1 LSDPEGSSKRMSPLV
16 VGAIGVVFGDIGT
29 SPLYTLRQCF
39 GGEHLVPL
47 TPANVLGVLSIIFWA
62 LMIIVTA
69 KYVTLIM
76 RADNRGEG
84 GILALTALVSRGL
97 GNRGRRRWWLVGFG
111 IFGAAMFYGDGMIT
125 PAISVLG
132 AVEGLEIIAPH
143 LHPFIVPVTLV
154 IVVALFAI
162 QKRGTASVGRLFGP
176 IMCAWFVV
184 LAVLGA
190 MQLWQHPAVLLAIDP
205 RHAFAFVSHN
215 PRLAFLSL
223 GAVVLAVTGTEAL
236 YADMGHFGATPI
248 RRAWLWFV
256 MPALVLNYFGQGA
269 LLLLDP
275 SAIKNPFYL
284 LAPQW
289 ALIPLVVLAT
299 CAAVI
304 ASQAVISGAFSLTRA
319 AIQMGYCPRLK
330 LLHTSDRQIGQI
342 YVPFI
347 NWTLLVAVVLLVVGF
362 RSSDDLGGAYGIAV
376 TLAMLIDSVLILV
389 VMRRIWGWS
398 RPVAI
403 AIVVP
408 LLFIDLS
415 FLASNSL
422 KIPAGGW
429 FPLLIGGIVF
439 TLLTTWKRGRALL
452 MERLSED
459 SMPLGLFID
468 SIEASPP
475 TRVSGTAVFLTSTAD
490 RVPHALL
497 HNLKHN
503 KVLHERVI
511 FLTIHTQDFPR
522 VPPRERVRLSELG
535 CEFARMDAYY
545 GFAEDPDVPELLETI
560 GQDGFEFDMME
571 TSFFV
576 SRETLIAS
584 VAPGMALWRER
595 LFVSMSKLAVKA
607 TDFFHIPTNRVV
619 ELGTQVEL

>member
-1 LSDPEGSSKRMSPLV
+1 MSPLV
-16 VGAIGVVFGDIGT
+16 IGAIGVVFGDIGT

-39 GGEHLVPL
+39 AGEHPLAL
-47 TPANVLGVLSIIFWA
+47 TPANVLGILSIIFWA

-69 KYVTLIM
+69 KYVALIM

-84 GILALTALVSRGL
+84 GILALTALVSRGM
-97 GNRGRRRWWLVGFG
+97 GNQTRRRWWLVGFG

-132 AVEGLEIIAPH
+132 AVEGLEIVAPS
-143 LHPFIVPVTLV
+143 LHPFVVPVT
-154 IVVALFAI
+154 VVVVLILFAI
-162 QKRGTASVGRLFGP
+162 QKRGTASVGRMFGP
-176 IMCAWFVV
+176 VMCAWFVV
-184 LAVLGA
+184 LAGLGLRQIVGNPAVLGA
-190 MQLWQHPAVLLAIDP
+190 INPIHAI
-205 RHAFAFVSHN
+205 AFVADN
-215 PRLAFLSL
+215 PRLAFLAL

-236 YADMGHFGATPI
+236 YADMGHFGAAPI
-248 RRAWLWFV
+248 RRAWLLFV

-269 LLLLDP
+269 LLLADP
-275 SAIKNPFYL
+275 LAIKNPFYL

-319 AIQMGYCPRLK
+319 AVQMGYCPRLK
-330 LLHTSDRQIGQI
+330 ILHTSDRQIGQI
-342 YVPFI
+342 YIPFI
-347 NWTLLVAVVLLVVGF
+347 NWMLLVAVLLLVIGF
-362 RSSDDLGGAYGIAV
+362 KRSDNLGGAYGIAV
-376 TLAMLIDSVLILV
+376 TLAMLIDSVLIYV
-389 VMRRIWGWS
+389 VMRRIWRWR

-403 AIVVP
+403 AIALP
-408 LLFIDLS
+408 LLMIDGL
-415 FLASNSL
+415 FLASNAL
-422 KIPAGGW
+422 KVPEGGW
-429 FPLLIGGIVF
+429 FPLLIGIIVF

-452 MERLSED
+452 MARLAED
-459 SMPLGLFID
+459 SMPLDIFIE

-475 TRVSGTAVFLTSTAD
+475 PRVPGTAVFLTSTAD

-503 KVLHERVI
+503 KVLHERIV

-522 VPPRERVRLSELG
+522 VPPTERVRLSELG
-535 CEFARMDAYY
+535 CAFWRMEAYY
-545 GFAEDPDVPELLETI
+545 GFAEDPDVPELLEAT
-560 GQDGFEFDMME
+560 GKDDFEYDMME

-595 LFVSMSKLAVKA
+595 LFVSMSKMAVKA

>member
-1 LSDPEGSSKRMSPLV
+1 MSPLV

-190 MQLWQHPAVLLAIDP
+190 IQLWQHPAVLLAIDP
-205 RHAFAFVSHN
+205 RHAFAFISHN

-275 SAIKNPFYL
+275 AAIKNPFYL

>member
-1 LSDPEGSSKRMSPLV
+1 MSPLV

-205 RHAFAFVSHN
+205 RHAFAFISHN

>member
-1 LSDPEGSSKRMSPLV
+1 MTVPADASKRMSPLV
-16 VGAIGVVFGDIGT
+16 IGAIGVVFGDIGT

-39 GGEHLVPL
+39 AGEHPLAL
-47 TPANVLGVLSIIFWA
+47 TPDNVLGILSIIFWA
-62 LMIIVTA
+62 LIIIVTV

-97 GNRGRRRWWLVGFG
+97 GDRTRSRWWLVGFG

-132 AVEGLEIIAPH
+132 AVEGLEIITPQ
-143 LHPFIVPVTLV
+143 LHPFVVPAAVA

-162 QKRGTASVGRLFGP
+162 QKRGTASVGLLFGP
-176 IMCAWFVV
+176 VMCTWFVV
-184 LAVLGA
+184 LAALGLLEIIENPSVMLA
-190 MQLWQHPAVLLAIDP
+190 LNPAYA
-205 RHAFAFVSHN
+205 AAFVANN
-215 PRLAFLSL
+215 PTLAFLAL
-223 GAVVLAVTGTEAL
+223 GAVVLGVTGTEAL
-236 YADMGHFGATPI
+236 YADMGHFGVAPI

-269 LLLLDP
+269 LLLSDP
-275 SAIKNPFYL
+275 QAIKNPFYL

-330 LLHTSDRQIGQI
+330 ILHTSDRQIGQI
-342 YVPFI
+342 YIPFI
-347 NWTLLVAVVLLVVGF
+347 NWTLLVAVLLLVLGF
-362 RSSDDLGGAYGIAV
+362 RRSDNLGGAYGIAV
-376 TLAMLIDSVLILV
+376 TMAMLIDSILIYI
-389 VMRRIWGWS
+389 VMRRIWGWG
-398 RPVAI
+398 RAIAVAI
-403 AIVVP
+403 VLP
-408 LLFIDLS
+408 LFLIDFLFLS
-415 FLASNSL
+415 SNSL
-422 KIPAGGW
+422 KVPEGGW
-429 FPLLIGGIVF
+429 FPLLIGVVVF
-439 TLLTTWKRGRALL
+439 SLLTTWKRGRALL
-452 MERLSED
+452 MERLAED
-459 SMPLGLFID
+459 SMPLDIFIE
-468 SIEASPP
+468 SIGASPP
-475 TRVSGTAVFLTSTAD
+475 PRVPGTAVFLTSTTD

-503 KVLHERVI
+503 KVLHDRI
-511 FLTIHTQDFPR
+511 LLLTIHTQDFPR
-522 VPPRERVRLSELG
+522 VPPTERVRLFELG
-535 CEFARMDAYY
+535 HAFWRMDAYY
-545 GFAEDPDVPELLETI
+545 GFMEDPDVPELLEAT
-560 GQDGFEFDMME
+560 GKEGFEFDMME

-576 SRETLIAS
+576 SRETLIAT
-584 VAPGMALWRER
+584 VTPGMALWRER
-595 LFVSMSKLAVKA
+595 LFVSMSKMAVKA